1 MIEKT
6 TVKSEA
12 IFNEERTHRYLL
24 SKVWDKNKPIA
35 CVIMLNPAMADN
47 IIMDTTTALVVN
59 NIARLEEFGGVE
71 IVNLYSKLSTKL
83 RFKETDEELN
93 DKENDSYILKSVE
106 ASTKTIIAWGK
117 ASSSN
122 PRIEERAMQV
132 LNLLEK
138 HKDKLYV
145 ISDGIRIGLHPL
157 TPSVRSQW
165 ILEKCKLTPQ

>member
-6 TVKSEA
+6 TVKGEA
-12 IFNEERTHRYLL
+12 VFNESRTHRYLL
-24 SKVWDKNKPIA
+24 SKVWDKNKPVA

-93 DKENDSYILKSVE
+93 GKENDAYILKSVE

-122 PRIEERAMQV
+122 PRIEERAIQV

-138 HKDKLYV
+138 HKEKLYV